1 MLRLPGARHRHW
13 NCPKKQCH
21 GCYEY
26 GHVAH
31 CCPGNPKGEFFDPEY
46 LFRVAAGAAQ
56 AVKIPNVL
64 KIPVPTKFVPY
75 WECDRRA
82 KEEQAKTF
90 VPAPPPQ
97 KNVWNARREPL
108 PPPMPKAGTPESV
121 NNALNQALHVLDN
134 LFGVF
139 SDLDAQR
146 AKVDDRE
153 CQLEVVLAKVRKDC
167 ARLKRLQSQRDI
179 IAQIE
184 VLRRSIKRSAEEPED
199 APEPKKTSELS

>member
-1 MLRLPGARHRHW
+1 
-13 NCPKKQCH
+13 
-21 GCYEY
+21 
-26 GHVAH
+26 
-31 CCPGNPKGEFFDPEY
+31 
-46 LFRVAAGAAQ
+46 
-56 AVKIPNVL
+56 
-64 KIPVPTKFVPY
+64 
-75 WECDRRA
+75 
-82 KEEQAKTF
+82 
-90 VPAPPPQ
+90 
-97 KNVWNARREPL
+97 
-108 PPPMPKAGTPESV
+108 MPKAGTPESV